1 MDMSL
6 RSMGDKHD
14 LQKELGM
21 QNMQIEE
28 LQKQIE
34 EIEAMNEMLKSNRPR
49 VGKLPP
55 LEGQQRQ

>member
-1 MDMSL
+1 
-6 RSMGDKHD
+6 
-14 LQKELGM
+14 M
-21 QNMQIEE
+21 QDMQIEE

-55 LEGQQRQ
+55 LEGQQR